1 MVIFFPIFHFGWI
14 NASLGLIFLN
24 FEIFKFKKGP
34 PDAVKNIFS
43 ISSMLVFLISWSIE
57 KCSESMGTI
66 LVLFFFAFSFIKFHP
81 QIIDSLLAM
90 RIFFVLPMIFIV
102 GFRPAIPGIA
112 EITISDLI
120 FLSLKLKK
128 LIIFTLLFLNFFF
141 TLLKIYKSFIT

>member
-14 NASLGLIFLN
+14 NASFGLIFLN

-43 ISSMLVFLISWSIE
+43 ISSILVFLISWSIE

-81 QIIDSLLAM
+81 QIIDSLLAI
-90 RIFFVLPMIFIV
+90 RIFFELPIIFIV
-102 GFRPAIPGIA
+102 GSRPTMPGIA

-120 FLSLKLKK
+120 FKFLNSKLS
-128 LIIFTLLFLNFFF
+128 INFTLDFLNFF
-141 TLLKIYKSFIT
+141 LLY